1 MSEMTTLFK
10 KQVQTYKTEVFENF
24 NELSKPKSDI
34 DDIFGN
40 PVIVEQYRP
49 QGVFKT
55 KFISNEETVFLE
67 NYGNVFA
74 DSHMSRKTLIVEENE
89 NKIALKFYVYYN
101 IRDVSKKFF
110 RVRREISYLTFNIK
124 RKTFYS
130 GELLL
135 KKKAKSD
142 CRNY

>member
-34 DDIFGN
+34 DDIFGLDDTFKH
-40 PVIVEQYRP
+40 PEQYRP

-74 DSHMSRKTLIVEENE
+74 DSHMCRKTLIVE
-89 NKIALKFYVYYN
+89 KLV
-101 IRDVSKKFF
+101 
-110 RVRREISYLTFNIK
+110 T
-124 RKTFYS
+124 
-130 GELLL
+130 
-135 KKKAKSD
+135 
-142 CRNY
+142 

>member
-34 DDIFGN
+34 DDIFGDSVS
-40 PVIVEQYRP
+40 PEQYRP

-74 DSHMSRKTLIVEENE
+74 DSHMCRKTLIVEENE
-89 NKIALKFYVYYN
+89 NKIALKFYIYYN

-130 GELLL
+130 GELG
-135 KKKAKSD
+135 
-142 CRNY
+142 CI